1 MSATKPPQPPDD
13 GLPKGDSLWR
23 ILHDPSQTEEEP
35 APQAAPASSEPAA
48 PAAPEP
54 GAPAAVDGSRI
65 QRMISA
71 PELLEPE
78 FDYRELTAPPVR
90 DDFDNAL
97 RHFYRETG
105 ISIKCRNHPQE
116 EASGQC
122 PECQAY
128 YCLNCLVVRRGRL
141 MCRDCAQT
149 VFVPSE
155 EQVISAQVAGS
166 EADSAEIAPEEHPE
180 FQYGGAMF
188 WLEGHPSHPGKQL
201 LALFLDMLLTRGGV
215 MLALFVYSIFNSTST
230 WPVLAMFHAETKHL
244 LALQMFNAAVLLRP
258 VLPWLVIFAVV
269 DYLYFFLSLS
279 FTNRTFGM
287 SWMGCRIVTEW
298 GDFVSFGAVML
309 RTLVFMVC
317 LGWPAILIG
326 WFFPAYRGPHDY
338 AGGTL
343 VINYAGVKRVDVYE
357 TTQIKL

>member
-1 MSATKPPQPPDD
+1 MGATKPPQPPGDD
-13 GLPKGDSLWR
+13 LPKGDALWR
-23 ILHDPSQTEEEP
+23 ILHDASETAEATET
-35 APQAAPASSEPAA
+35 AQAPAA
-48 PAAPEP
+48 PAAPTAKPPQESP
-54 GAPAAVDGSRI
+54 QAETDGSRI

-116 EASGQC
+116 EAGGQC

-155 EQVISAQVAGS
+155 EQVISAQVAGA
-166 EADSAEIAPEEHPE
+166 EADFAEIEPEEHPE
-180 FQYGGAMF
+180 FQYGGALF
-188 WLEGHPSHPGKQL
+188 GIEGHPAHPGKQL
-201 LALFLDMLLTRGGV
+201 LALLFDMLLTRGLV
-215 MLALFVYSIFNSTST
+215 MLVMFVYSAFNPTSEL
-230 WPVLAMFHAETKHL
+230 PVLATFHADTQHEML
-244 LALQMFNAAVLLRP
+244 LQVLNAAVLLRP

-269 DYLYFFLSLS
+269 DYLYFFLALS
-279 FTNRTFGM
+279 ITNRTFGM
-287 SWMGCRIVTEW
+287 SWLGCRLVTEW
-298 GDFVSFGAVML
+298 GDFVSFSAVML

-357 TTQIKL
+357 TVQIKL